1 MVIVSTSLEY
11 LISPRHACPKHPTL
25 LFRIVIAYNITVYPT
40 RYEVL
45 LGPRVLTYFN
55 FNLNMIK

>member
-11 LISPRHACPKHPTL
+11 LISSCHACPKHPTL
-25 LFRIVIAYNITVYPT
+25 LFYIVIAYNITAYPT
-40 RYEVL
+40 GYEVL